1 MKKNLIQHSEK
12 IVLSF
17 IAVLVCMQLNAKK
30 SFDWT
35 MPEGELINVFVCAK
49 DGKKTELLRIFSD
62 GQYEHLL
69 YETKSGNKEFV
80 LRITGNWALKRR
92 KITFLQP
99 ENRVFNGKFKY
110 GSFFVKEHL
119 YLTRRDMLFARETPK
134 YRSELTYMYSKP
146 FFMCLYNETIVHNKE
161 AQDGL
166 DLEALVAFFKSK
178 ATSEKE
184 LVENLEWFIIQ
195 SLEYDD
201 IGFETKNLTNDQYDI
216 YGMLAGPIRLAV
228 CAGYANIL
236 CTMAEMAGIKVQKV
250 KGYTRSRFSEI
261 SKLAGYHAWN
271 RLTIDGE
278 EQLHDLTWA
287 DYGNYIDFAWINV
300 RPEIMIGSHFPDRLE
315 DQLLDTPVLQSSY
328 LNSAC
333 LLAFEQD
340 AEIVH
345 SFIPATLYLDQKLNL
360 TFAKDAKVSFYRIEE
375 DVLYMNKSF
384 EKMRVE
390 KELYLYPVSNYTCDK
405 TGDSAVYHFDISS
418 FITVFNVEVN
428 NAYSLMFVVVKG
440 SEQELLQYYTQQTN
454 DVNYDQYLKAILS
467 AIKLKDYDQL
477 KKIVG
482 ADSNIFFDKN
492 GALNLS
498 QSVLQSIENWDG
510 SLSDLEEM
518 TNKTIE
524 KISAGKEN
532 EQIWKSYY
540 TEIPNGLTFTL
551 LLNDGHYSVSSIE

>member
-12 IVLSF
+12 ILLSF
-17 IAVLVCMQLNAKK
+17 IAVLVCVQLNAKK

-49 DGKKTELLRIFSD
+49 DGKKTELLRIFSG

-80 LRITGNWALKRR
+80 LRILGDWTLKRR

-99 ENRVFNGKFKY
+99 DNRVFNGKFKY

-166 DLEALVAFFKSK
+166 DLEALVAFFKSE

-216 YGMLAGPIRLAV
+216 YGMLAGPKRLAV

-315 DQLLDTPVLQSSY
+315 DQLLDTPVLQSNY

-333 LLAFEQD
+333 LLAFQQD
-340 AEIVH
+340 AEIAH
-345 SFIPATLYLDQKLNL
+345 TFIPATLYVDQKLNL
-360 TFAKDAKVSFYRIEE
+360 TFAKDAQVTFYRIEE

-390 KELYLYPVSNYTCDK
+390 KELYLYPISNYTSDK

-428 NAYSLMFVVVKG
+428 DAYSLMFVVING
-440 SEQELLQYYTQQTN
+440 SEQELLQYYAEQIN

-467 AIKLKDYDQL
+467 AIKLKDYRQL
-477 KKIVG
+477 KKITG
-482 ADSNIFFDKN
+482 TDSNIFFDKN
-492 GALNLS
+492 GVLNLS
-498 QSVLQSIENWDG
+498 QSVLRSIENWDG
-510 SLSDLEEM
+510 SLSDLEER
-518 TNKTIE
+518 TNKTFE
-524 KISAGKEN
+524 KDAEGKEK

-540 TEIPNGLTFTL
+540 TEIPSGLTFTL
-551 LLNDGHYSVSSIE
+551 LLEDGHYSVSAIE

>member
-1 MKKNLIQHSEK
+1 MM
-12 IVLSF
+12 F
-17 IAVLVCMQLNAKK
+17 AK
-30 SFDWT
+30 
-35 MPEGELINVFVCAK
+35 
-49 DGKKTELLRIFSD
+49 
-62 GQYEHLL
+62 
-69 YETKSGNKEFV
+69 
-80 LRITGNWALKRR
+80 
-92 KITFLQP
+92 
-99 ENRVFNGKFKY
+99 EN
-110 GSFFVKEHL
+110 
-119 YLTRRDMLFARETPK
+119 PK
-134 YRSELTYMYSKP
+134 YKSDFQYGYSKP
-146 FFMCLYNETIVHNKE
+146 FFMCLGSESIVHNKE
-161 AQDGL
+161 AESEMDL
-166 DLEALVAFFKSK
+166 DAVVAFLASDTK
-178 ATSEKE
+178 TEKE
-184 LVENLEWFIIQ
+184 IIENIEWFIIQ

-216 YGMLAGPIRLAV
+216 YGMLAGPKRLAV

-250 KGYTRSRFSEI
+250 EGYTRSRFSEI

-333 LLAFEQD
+333 LVAFEQD

-345 SFIPATLYLDQKLNL
+345 TFIPATLYVDQKFNL
-360 TFAKDAKVSFYRIEE
+360 TFAKDAKVSFYRIED
-375 DVLYMNKSF
+375 DVLNMNKSF

-390 KELYLYPVSNYTCDK
+390 KEMYLYPVSNYTCDK
-405 TGDSAVYHFDISS
+405 TLDSAVYHFDISS

-428 NAYSLMFVVVKG
+428 DAYSLMFVVING
-440 SEQELLQYYTQQTN
+440 SEQELLQYYAEQIN

-467 AIKLKDYDQL
+467 AIKLKDYRQL
-477 KKIVG
+477 KKITG
-482 ADSNIFFDKN
+482 TDSNIFFDKN
-492 GALNLS
+492 GVLNLS
-498 QSVLQSIENWDG
+498 QSVLRSIENWDG
-510 SLSDLEEM
+510 SLSDLEER

-524 KISAGKEN
+524 KDADGKEK
-532 EQIWKSYY
+532 EHIWKSYY

>member
-17 IAVLVCMQLNAKK
+17 IALLVCVQLNAKK

-35 MPEGELINVFVCAK
+35 LPEGELINVFVCAK
-49 DGKKTELLRIFSD
+49 DAKKTELLRIFSG

-80 LRITGNWALKRR
+80 LRILGNWTLKRR
-92 KITFLQP
+92 KITFLSP
-99 ENRVFNGKFKY
+99 DNKVFTGKFKY
-110 GSFFVKEHL
+110 GSFFIREHL
-119 YLTRRDMLFARETPK
+119 YSTRKEMIFAKEKPK
-134 YRSELTYMYSKP
+134 YESDFQYGYSKP
-146 FFMCLYNETIVHNKE
+146 FFMCLCSETIVHNKE
-161 AQDGL
+161 AEAEM
-166 DLEALVAFFKSK
+166 DLEAVVAFLASDTK
-178 ATSEKE
+178 TEKE
-184 LVENLEWFIIQ
+184 IIENIEWFIIQ

-201 IGFETKNLTNDQYDI
+201 IGFETRNLTNDQYDI
-216 YGMLAGPIRLAV
+216 YGMLAGPKRLAV

-250 KGYTRSRFSEI
+250 KGYTRSQFSEI

-287 DYGNYIDFAWINV
+287 DYGNYIDFTWINV

-315 DQLLDTPVLQSSY
+315 DQLLDTQVLQSSY

-333 LLAFEQD
+333 LVAFEQD
-340 AEIVH
+340 AEIAH
-345 SFIPATLYLDQKLNL
+345 TFIPATLYVDQKLNL
-360 TFAKDAKVSFYRIEE
+360 TFAKDAKVTFYRIEE

-405 TGDSAVYHFDISS
+405 TGDSAIYNFDISS

-428 NAYSLMFVVVKG
+428 DAYSLMFVVVNG
-440 SEQELLQYYTQQTN
+440 IEQELLQYYAEQTN
-454 DVNYDQYLKAILS
+454 DVNYDQYLKSILS
-467 AIKLKDYDQL
+467 AIKLKDYAQL
-477 KKIVG
+477 KKITG
-482 ADSNIFFDKN
+482 DDSNIFFDKN
-492 GALNLS
+492 GALNLR
-498 QSVLQSIENWDG
+498 QSVLNSIENWDG
-510 SLSDLEEM
+510 SLSDLEER

-524 KISAGKEN
+524 KDADGKET
-532 EQIWKSYY
+532 EQIWKTYY
-540 TEIPNGLTFTL
+540 TEIPSGLTLTL
-551 LLNDGHYSVSSIE
+551 LLNDGHYSVAAIE

>member
-1 MKKNLIQHSEK
+1 MKKNLNQHSKK
-12 IVLSF
+12 ILLSF
-17 IAVLVCMQLNAKK
+17 IALLVCAQLNAKK

-35 MPEGELINVFVCAK
+35 LPEGELINVFVCSK
-49 DGKKTELLRIFSD
+49 DAKKTELLRIFSS

-69 YETKSGNKEFV
+69 YETKSGNKEYV
-80 LRITGNWALKRR
+80 LRILGNWTLKRR
-92 KITFLQP
+92 KITFLSP
-99 ENRVFNGKFKY
+99 DNKVFTGKFKY
-110 GSFFVKEHL
+110 GSYFIRQHL
-119 YLTRRDMLFARETPK
+119 YSTRKEMIFAKEKPK
-134 YRSELTYMYSKP
+134 YESDLQYGYSKP
-146 FFMCLYNETIVHNKE
+146 FFMCLGSETIVHNKE
-161 AQDGL
+161 AEAEM
-166 DLEALVAFFKSK
+166 DLEAVVAFLASDTK
-178 ATSEKE
+178 TEKE
-184 LVENLEWFIIQ
+184 IIENIEWFIIQ

-216 YGMLAGPIRLAV
+216 YGMLAGPKRLAV
-228 CAGYANIL
+228 CAGYANIF

-250 KGYTRSRFSEI
+250 DGYTRSRFSEI

-287 DYGNYIDFAWINV
+287 DYGNHIDFAWINV

-315 DQLLDTPVLQSSY
+315 DQLLDRPVLQSSY

-333 LLAFEQD
+333 LVAFEQD
-340 AEIVH
+340 AEIAH
-345 SFIPATLYLDQKLNL
+345 TFIPATLYVYQKLNL
-360 TFAKDAKVSFYRIEE
+360 TFAKDAKVTFYRIEE

-390 KELYLYPVSNYTCDK
+390 KEMYLYPVSNFTCDK

-428 NAYSLMFVVVKG
+428 DAYSLMFVVVNG
-440 SEQELLQYYTQQTN
+440 SERELLQYYAQQTN
-454 DVNYDQYLKAILS
+454 DVNYDQYLKSILS
-467 AIKLKDYDQL
+467 AIKLKDYAQL
-477 KKIVG
+477 KKITG

-498 QSVLQSIENWDG
+498 QSVLRSIENWDG
-510 SLSDLEEM
+510 SLSDLEER

-524 KISAGKEN
+524 KDADGKEK
-532 EQIWKSYY
+532 EQIWKTYY
-540 TEIPNGLTFTL
+540 TEIPSGLTFTL
-551 LLNDGHYSVSSIE
+551 LLNDGHYSVAAIE